1 MRASEV
7 VRSLLAGLIILVA
20 GVTAS
25 AGQSA
30 GAKATPC
37 DGSNVTGPMFSQVGT
52 SEAVVK
58 AFLGALQKAV
68 ASDDRRKVASMIRY
82 PIVAWARDRDILFK
96 TPASLVASYELVFTA
111 ALKKTIAE
119 ARTECLFTNW
129 KGVMIH
135 DGEIWMNAPSP
146 RVLKIIRINRPVGG
160 QQQVKPA
167 RSAFK
172 VHPKVFSLIECWET
186 DSGCP
191 VVTEVN
197 LDAVAANSNQ
207 FSPTDIK
214 EEGEWI
220 TCPSENGRGF
230 TRYRTME
237 TAGNRYTVEYQ
248 DNGGGTLTMSAT
260 IEFIVDKRVLR
271 KDGKPKSV
279 RVLRVLAFRVM

>member
-7 VRSLLAGLIILVA
+7 ARSLLAGSIIFVA

-25 AGQSA
+25 AGQAA
-30 GAKATPC
+30 GTKVTPC

-68 ASDDRRKVASMIRY
+68 ASDERRKVASMIRY
-82 PIVAWARDRDILFK
+82 PIVAWARDRDVLFK

-111 ALKKTIAE
+111 PLKKTIAE

-135 DGEIWMNAPSP
+135 DGEIWMNALSP

-172 VHPKVFSLIECWET
+172 VHPKAFSLIECWET
-186 DSGCP
+186 DSECP
-191 VVTEVN
+191 VITEIN

-207 FSPTDIK
+207 FSPKDIK
-214 EEGEWI
+214 EDGEWI
-220 TCPSENGRGF
+220 SCPSENGRGF

-248 DNGGGTLTMSAT
+248 DNGGGTLTMSAM
-260 IEFIVDKRVLR
+260 IEFVIDKRVLR
-271 KDGKPKSV
+271 KDGKPRSV
-279 RVLRVLAFRVM
+279 RVLRVLAFRLM

>member
-1 MRASEV
+1 MRAPEV
-7 VRSLLAGLIILVA
+7 VRSLLAGSIIFVA
-20 GVTAS
+20 GVTAP
-25 AGQSA
+25 AGQST

-52 SEAVVK
+52 SEAAVK

-68 ASDDRRKVASMIRY
+68 ASDDSRKVASMIRY
-82 PIVAWARDRDILFK
+82 PIVAWARDRDVLFK

-129 KGVMIH
+129 KGIMIH
-135 DGEIWMNAPSP
+135 DGEIWINALP

-172 VHPKVFSLIECWET
+172 VHPKAFSLIECWET
-186 DSGCP
+186 DSECP
-191 VVTEVN
+191 VVTEIN

-207 FSPTDIK
+207 FSPKDIK

-248 DNGGGTLTMSAT
+248 DNGGGTLTMSAA

>member
-1 MRASEV
+1 MRASEI

-52 SEAVVK
+52 SEAAVK

-82 PIVAWARDRDILFK
+82 PIVAWARDRDVLFK

-135 DGEIWMNAPSP
+135 DGEIWINALP

-172 VHPKVFSLIECWET
+172 VHPKAFSLIECWET
-186 DSGCP
+186 DSECP
-191 VVTEVN
+191 VVTEIN

-207 FSPTDIK
+207 FSPKDIK

-220 TCPSENGRGF
+220 SCPSENGRGF

-248 DNGGGTLTMSAT
+248 DNGGGTLTMSAA